1 MPPCLPE
8 GRQWE
13 AEWPEKGTSV
23 DVEVVVEFEGELAL
37 GVGGA
42 DDPAGRLRALDLRI
56 SAMTKVSQPGLTRP
70 EFRGDSEVG

>member
-42 DDPAGRLRALDLRI
+42 DDPAGVSGPCLKLLWAERSVNWAERQRA
-56 SAMTKVSQPGLTRP
+56 KVFQR
-70 EFRGDSEVG
+70 